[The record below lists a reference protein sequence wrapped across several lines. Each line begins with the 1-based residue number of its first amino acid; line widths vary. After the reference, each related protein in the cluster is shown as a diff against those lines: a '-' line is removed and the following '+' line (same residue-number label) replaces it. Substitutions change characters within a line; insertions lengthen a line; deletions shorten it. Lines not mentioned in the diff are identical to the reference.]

1 MKSLVGLLA
10 LLAALC
16 SCTPAEMSPGAK
28 QGDEFASALERYGN
42 LDQDGASYAFA
53 LTGSALAA
61 AIKAQELLDSLGFK
75 RLGAANF
82 EVVSSSQTTATA
94 CMDLSEV
101 VIINEAGL
109 PTSTVSGR
117 EAVFVELESG
127 LISRFEPLG
136 ERC

>member
-1 MKSLVGLLA
+1 MKSLVGLLV
-10 LLAALC
+10 LLTALC
-16 SCTPAEMSPGAK
+16 SCASARTPSASLAH
-28 QGDEFASALERYGN
+28 DEFASALERYGN
-42 LDQDGASYAFA
+42 LDQDGASYSFA

-61 AIKAQELLDSLGFK
+61 AIKTQELLDSLGFK

>member
-1 MKSLVGLLA
+1 MKSPVGMLVLLTS
-10 LLAALC
+10 LC
-16 SCTPAEMSPGAK
+16 SCASAQTPSSRLDHDA
-28 QGDEFASALERYGN
+28 FASALERYGS
-42 LDQDGASYAFA
+42 LGPEASSYSLA
-53 LTGSALAA
+53 LSGNALAA
-61 AIKAQELLDSLGFK
+61 AIETQALLDSLGYQ
-75 RLGAANF
+75 RLGNAKF
-82 EVVSSSQTTATA
+82 EVVSSSKTTATA